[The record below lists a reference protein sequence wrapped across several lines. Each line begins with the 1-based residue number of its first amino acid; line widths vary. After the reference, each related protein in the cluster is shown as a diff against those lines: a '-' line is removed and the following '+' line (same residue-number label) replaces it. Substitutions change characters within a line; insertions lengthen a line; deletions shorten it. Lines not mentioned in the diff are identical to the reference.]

1 MLIIA
6 GIVPIK
12 TLPLLEGR
20 VMKERAFLRIGDY
33 QIPATQGTAAM
44 ISAALAVSQYFQL
57 ESPRAVVAGDIGR
70 GDGSRLIYQ
79 YLIQN
84 LLQLKPRVLALHYC
98 MPDLELMR
106 QLYEQVKLLDPP
118 PVLIADAAS
127 MYAAKAVGLASAF
140 DVFTPD
146 LSELAFLADK
156 EEIHPAYIDKHLF
169 ESCDIKT
176 VPEFIALAYEN
187 QGAARYLL
195 VKGKAD
201 YIADKNGI
209 LSSID
214 GPDIPEL
221 ECIGGTGDTI
231 TGMVAALIY
240 KGLNIP
246 DALKISAQANRLAGA
261 IETTTPA
268 TRINEII
275 DRLPQVFKS
284 SLKREIS

>member
-12 TLPLLEGR
+12 TLPLLDGR
-20 VMKERAFLRIGDY
+20 VLKEGAFLRIGDY
-33 QIPATQGTAAM
+33 HIPATQGTTAM
-44 ISAALAVSQYFQL
+44 ISAALAVNHHFHL
-57 ESPRAVVAGDIGR
+57 ETPRAVVAGDIGR
-70 GDGSRLIYQ
+70 GHGSRLIYQ
-79 YLIQN
+79 YLIQH
-84 LLQLKPRVLALHYC
+84 LVQLKPRVLALHYC
-98 MPDLELMR
+98 MPDLELMQ
-106 QLYEQVKLLDPP
+106 QLYEQVKLLDSP

-156 EEIHPAYIDKHLF
+156 EAIHPAYIDKHLF

-195 VKGKAD
+195 VKGESD

-231 TGMVAALIY
+231 TGMAAALIH
-240 KGLNIP
+240 KGLDIP
-246 DALKISAQANRLAGA
+246 YALEISAKANRLAGSIGA
-261 IETTTPA
+261 TTPA
-268 TRINEII
+268 TKINEISE
-275 DRLPQVFKS
+275 RLPQVFQR
-284 SLKREIS
+284 SLKLELS